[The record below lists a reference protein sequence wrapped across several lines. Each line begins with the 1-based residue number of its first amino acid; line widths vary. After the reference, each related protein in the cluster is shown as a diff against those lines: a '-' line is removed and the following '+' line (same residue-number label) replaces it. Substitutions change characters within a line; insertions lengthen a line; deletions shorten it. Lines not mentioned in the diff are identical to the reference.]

1 MLSIGQFSKTCMVTV
16 KALRHYDKIGL
27 IKPAFV
33 NPETGYR
40 EYSEEQIPLML
51 LINKLK
57 YYGFALSEIKDMIS
71 CQDVILSNLMKQRD
85 TLWKSVH
92 ETMDILSELNAHVRE
107 LERTGNIMSYQNDYK
122 IEIVKT
128 EDRHVISCRQNMGVD
143 DFGKYY
149 GALYKRVADEN
160 IVLDGACL
168 AVYHD
173 KEFDPEN
180 SDIELAL
187 GVADADKADKIML
200 GATCA
205 ATVHYGPYSKL
216 PEAYGAVTKW
226 ISENGYEIAAPP
238 YEIYVTSHFD
248 KIPPSEWE
256 TRVFFPVK
264 KR

>member
-16 KALRHYDKIGL
+16 KALHHYDKIGL

-92 ETMDILSELNAHVRE
+92 ETMEILSELSAHVRE

-122 IEIVKT
+122 IEVIKT
-128 EDRHVISCRQNMGVD
+128 EDRHVISRRQNMGVD

-160 IVLDGACL
+160 IVLAGVCL

-187 GVADADKADKIML
+187 GVTDADKADKIMS